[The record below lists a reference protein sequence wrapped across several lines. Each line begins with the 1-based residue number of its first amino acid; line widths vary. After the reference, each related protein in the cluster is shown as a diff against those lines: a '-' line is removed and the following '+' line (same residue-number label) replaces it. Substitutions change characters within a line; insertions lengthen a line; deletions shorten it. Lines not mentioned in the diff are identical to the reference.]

1 MNKELLESVIELVAL
16 LVVTAIEAWILSLA
30 FPATFT
36 YLQAFVVVY
45 VFQVICGIFK
55 KD

>member
-1 MNKELLESVIELVAL
+1 MNKEILESVIELISI
-16 LVVTAIEAWILSLA
+16 LVVTALEAWILSLA

-45 VFQVICGIFK
+45 VFQVICGILK